1 VYFDALRLKISDDT
15 YRSGWAWQNPMRD
28 TDHDGLNIT
37 SFYDANAHDRNQCL
51 AIMNRCF
58 TKA

>member
-1 VYFDALRLKISDDT
+1 
-15 YRSGWAWQNPMRD
+15 MRD